1 MQKAITINSKEIS
14 LLKPIT
20 SADYKSKTILTD
32 SAWEYV
38 ELWFKRQK
46 DEKSKNALFYWQQA
60 KHFFLASEKL
70 PQNSKPLTS
79 YYCCLNATKALLC
92 VNGINVTNIS
102 HGITQAR
109 HEQVQNNSLDKA
121 EVIFLGSGV
130 LNELSRYL
138 GENVDKQ
145 THNIKD
151 LLYNIPCVHRSFAIT
166 YTGTTELFVPIRN
179 LKFIRED
186 TTSKAWVQFDL
197 DARYANA
204 SILRYLPA
212 GYKRVP
218 PPPESN
224 TYIIRKENSRFNWNI
239 HSDLNQR
246 MQDLSNYHRKVRKD
260 LFYIGNIIIKLVIG
274 LLKRNIHMN
283 AITRIDFQRCDTYSR
298 I

>member
-109 HEQVQNNSLDKA
+109 HEQVQSNSLDKA

-166 YTGTTELFVPIRN
+166 YTGTTELFVPI
-179 LKFIRED
+179 
-186 TTSKAWVQFDL
+186 
-197 DARYANA
+197 
-204 SILRYLPA
+204 
-212 GYKRVP
+212 
-218 PPPESN
+218 
-224 TYIIRKENSRFNWNI
+224 
-239 HSDLNQR
+239 
-246 MQDLSNYHRKVRKD
+246 
-260 LFYIGNIIIKLVIG
+260 
-274 LLKRNIHMN
+274 
-283 AITRIDFQRCDTYSR
+283 
-298 I
+298 